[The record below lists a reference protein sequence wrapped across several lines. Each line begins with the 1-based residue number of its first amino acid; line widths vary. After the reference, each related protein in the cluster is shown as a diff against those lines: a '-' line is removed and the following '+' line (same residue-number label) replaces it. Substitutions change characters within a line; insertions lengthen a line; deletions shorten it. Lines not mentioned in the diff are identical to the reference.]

1 MPGRLRLLE
10 VAAGRRGQCAGSAT
24 VQDTTRGPAQV
35 KSEFTI
41 DCQSAL
47 GKGLRGR
54 YVAFVYIYT
63 FATGWCEFHFGALC
77 VKRKITLPAFEVF
90 VNNVIWMLLQ
100 E

>member
-1 MPGRLRLLE
+1 MPGRLRRME
-10 VAAGRRGQCAGSAT
+10 VALRRMEVAVGTGGQCAGDAT
-24 VQDTTRGPAQV
+24 VKDITRGPAQV
-35 KSEFTI
+35 ESALII

-77 VKRKITLPAFEVF
+77 VKRK
-90 VNNVIWMLLQ
+90 NNVTCV
-100 E
+100 